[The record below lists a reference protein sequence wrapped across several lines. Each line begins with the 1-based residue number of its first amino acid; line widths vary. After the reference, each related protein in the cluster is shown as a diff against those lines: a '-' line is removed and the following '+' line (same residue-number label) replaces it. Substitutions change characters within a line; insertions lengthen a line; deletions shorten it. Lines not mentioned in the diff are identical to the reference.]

1 MPLELQYRCS
11 EKYINSWFQALYEC
25 TEQVSSSLGVEFAIE
40 GENRLIKK
48 LIDEFTDYRLAGLM
62 TEDEYARVMSIIVNT
77 QKKHNNPELCNDG
90 RKPIVMRRQ
99 PKKEP
104 FIGGLL
110 IPRNIND
117 LPLLTIANRGFIAP
131 DTIDLRD
138 YCTKTED
145 QGAKPA
151 CAAYAASG
159 FAENIL
165 WRKLDEPIQ
174 IEPLKLYDYAK
185 KHDGQPNTDGTT
197 LDAILKAVLDVTG
210 YFDKSICHIKIIR
223 NTTMVKYAVHKF
235 GCCLLGMMVTEEWY
249 DCNSKK
255 STIKGDGSKTLGGH
269 AVLCCGY
276 NRDGLIIQNSWG
288 VDWGDYG
295 FALITWDE
303 AEKEFAYGAVLDNCL
318 YDIKM
323 N

>member
-1 MPLELQYRCS
+1 MPLEIQYRCS
-11 EKYINSWFQALYEC
+11 EKYILSWFQSLKEC
-25 TEQVSSSLGVEFAIE
+25 TCQVVSSLGLELAQE
-40 GENRLIKK
+40 GEARLIKRF
-48 LIDEFTDYRLAGLM
+48 IEEYTTYRLSGLM
-62 TEDEYARVMSIIVNT
+62 SEDEYARVMSIIAKVKCRPDCT
-77 QKKHNNPELCNDG
+77 EYSSGHKPTV
-90 RKPIVMRRQ
+90 RKPR
-99 PKKEP
+99 KEP
-104 FIGGLL
+104 FVGGLL
-110 IPRNIND
+110 VPRD
-117 LPLLTIANRGFIAP
+117 LEELPTLMFAYSEFKAP
-131 DTIDLRD
+131 NTIDLRD

-145 QGAKPA
+145 QGTKPA

-165 WRKLDEPIQ
+165 WRKLDKPIQ
-174 IEPLKLYDYAK
+174 IEPLPLYDYAK

-210 YFDKSICHIKIIR
+210 YFDKSICHIKMLR
-223 NTTMVKYAVHKF
+223 NTQVVKYAVHKF

-249 DCNSKK
+249 NCNRNK
-255 STIKGDGSKTLGGH
+255 SMIKGDGSKTLGGH

-303 AEKEFAYGAVLDNCL
+303 VNREFAYGAVLDNCL
-318 YDIKM
+318 YDTKM